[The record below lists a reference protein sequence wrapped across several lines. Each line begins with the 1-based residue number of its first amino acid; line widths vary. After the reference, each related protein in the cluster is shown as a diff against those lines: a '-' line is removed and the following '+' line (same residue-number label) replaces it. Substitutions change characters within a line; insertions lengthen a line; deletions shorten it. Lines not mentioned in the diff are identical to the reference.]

1 MTLTQEIG
9 AVLTAWIVASAG
21 AIYAKRAVC
30 AAWSECLDG
39 AARDIDY

>member
-1 MTLTQEIG
+1 MTILLLSLACA
-9 AVLTAWIVASAG
+9 AVSAG